1 MYGRSLAVLYDCA
14 NLPHSMLSPPSGS
27 HAPTGGPMLVTMLKG
42 YDMARFDLILRGGTV
57 LDGSGSEPFVADVA
71 IKDGIIVTVGHVEGN
86 ADEVIDAAGR
96 LVTPGFVDVHTHYDG
111 QITWENRLAP
121 SSDHGVTTVV
131 MGNCGVGFAPVR
143 AGDHQLMIKLME
155 GVEDI
160 PEVVMAEGVP
170 FNWETFPDYLDA
182 LDKREADVDFAT
194 QIPHS
199 PLRVYVMGERGATLE
214 PPSPAD
220 LSEMRR
226 LTKEA
231 IDAGALGVT
240 TSRSYAHQFRD
251 GRPAPSVNTEDQE
264 VLALA
269 AGLRD
274 AGRGVFQ
281 IVPSYDVSAT
291 ERMNL
296 LREIAKTSGR
306 PVSFTFMQ
314 SPKGTEDWQEMLRGL
329 DTAKEDGLEI
339 RGQVIPRPTGALLG
353 LELSLH
359 PFSFNPSFREI
370 EHLPHEEKVE
380 RMRDPAFR
388 KALIAETPS
397 DPNKFF
403 LYVISDL
410 NQMFVLGSPPNYNPR
425 LEESIGARAEAMG
438 IDPKVLIYDALMQ
451 HDGRE
456 LLYRPLGN
464 AEGERFESS
473 GRNLVKHDRTFPA
486 LGDGGAHYGMICDAA
501 YTTYFLTYWVRDAKN
516 DRKIE
521 LPYAIRKLTFEP
533 AHALGLK
540 DRGLIKPG
548 YKADLNVIDL
558 DRLHLYAPHITY
570 DLPTGGKR
578 LAQRAD
584 GYEAT
589 IVSGTVTYRNG
600 RSTGA
605 LPGRLVRGQQ
615 PVPTPAAKRDL
626 EPAY

>member
-1 MYGRSLAVLYDCA
+1 
-14 NLPHSMLSPPSGS
+14 
-27 HAPTGGPMLVTMLKG
+27 
-42 YDMARFDLILRGGTV
+42 MADFDLILRGGTV
-57 LDGSGSEPFVADVA
+57 CDGGGGEPFVADIAV
-71 IKDGIIVTVGHVEGN
+71 KDGLIVAVGDVTGSANEEIL
-86 ADEVIDAAGR
+86 ADGR

-111 QITWENRLAP
+111 QITWENRLTP

-160 PEVVMAEGVP
+160 PEVVMVEGVP
-170 FNWETFPDYLDA
+170 FNWETFPEYLDA
-182 LDKREADVDFAT
+182 LDKRESDIDFCA
-194 QIPHS
+194 QLPHS
-199 PLRVYVMGERGATLE
+199 PLRVYVMGERGAMLE
-214 PPSPAD
+214 PPTAD
-220 LSEMRR
+220 DLVEMRR

-231 IDAGALGVT
+231 IEAGALGVT
-240 TSRSYAHQFRD
+240 TSRSYTHMFRD
-251 GRPAPSVNTEDQE
+251 GRPAPSVKTEDQE

-269 AGLRD
+269 EGLRD

-281 IVPSYDVSAT
+281 MVPSYDVPAA
-291 ERMNL
+291 ERMDL
-296 LREIAKTSGR
+296 LREIARTSGR

-314 SPKGTEDWQEMLRGL
+314 TPKGPEDWQEMLRGL
-329 DTAKEDGLEI
+329 DTAGQEGLEI

-359 PFSFNPSFREI
+359 PFSFNPSFRAL
-370 EHLPHEEKVE
+370 EHLSLDEKIE

-397 DPNKFF
+397 DPNDFF

-410 NQMFVLGSPPNYNPR
+410 DNMFVLGNPPNYNPR
-425 LEESIGARAEAMG
+425 PDESIGARARAMG
-438 IDPKVLIYDALMQ
+438 VAPLALIYDALMQ
-451 HDGRE
+451 RDGHE
-456 LLYRPLGN
+456 VLYRPLGN
-464 AEGERFESS
+464 AEGEKFESS
-473 GRNLVKHDRTFPA
+473 GRNLVKHDHTFPA

-501 YTTYFLTYWVRDAKN
+501 YTTYFLTYWVRDAN
-516 DRKIE
+516 DDRKVE

-533 AHALGLK
+533 ASAVGLK
-540 DRGLIKPG
+540 DRGLVRPG

-570 DLPTGGKR
+570 DLPTGGRR

-589 IVSGTVTYRNG
+589 IVSGVVTYRNG

-615 PVPTPAAKRDL
+615 PVPAEAGVPQPA
-626 EPAY
+626 